1 MKKSKISILGMCNSD
16 LYNYV
21 DIEKSEFFLDNLQ
34 DFVVNV
40 GLVKAKELQDPY
52 EYNGK
57 LYDMNTYYTLFYED
71 LESDSYRKLT
81 IDEFVDGK
89 IVRYFNKDIELLIIF
104 FENEI
109 KLIFYCNL
117 QDRKKIINSLLN
129 FGKYEKQSK

>member
-1 MKKSKISILGMCNSD
+1 M
-16 LYNYV
+16 
-21 DIEKSEFFLDNLQ
+21 DNLQ